1 MTSDFSTVDETV
13 NRIPIIKLWH
23 LLLVPVQGHVTDQ
36 QLDQLSE
43 GLLGRI
49 HETGATGIIIDVTG
63 MWLIDSHTCALLSR
77 IATAARLMGARTVM
91 CGMAPEIALTL
102 QSMGLDLPD
111 VKTEL
116 TLEEALKNL
125 GIESTIAA
133 EEDDED
139 HWLLPSG

>member
-1 MTSDFSTVDETV
+1 MTSDALTLDDAV

-23 LLLVPVQGHVTDQ
+23 LLLVPVQGHITDH

-43 GLLGRI
+43 GLLARI
-49 HETGATGIIIDVTG
+49 HETGATGIVIDVTG

-77 IATAARLMGARTVM
+77 IATSARLMGARTVL
-91 CGMAPEIALTL
+91 CGMSPEIALTL

-116 TLEEALKNL
+116 TLEEALLGL
-125 GIESTIAA
+125 GIESKTASQ
-133 EEDDED
+133 EDESD
-139 HWLLPSG
+139 WLLPSR

>member
-1 MTSDFSTVDETV
+1 
-13 NRIPIIKLWH
+13 
-23 LLLVPVQGHVTDQ
+23 VTDQ

-125 GIESTIAA
+125 GIESTIAV

>member
-1 MTSDFSTVDETV
+1 MNDDSV

-23 LLLVPVQGHVTDQ
+23 LLLVPVQGHVTDF

-43 GLLGRI
+43 GLLRRI
-49 HETGATGIIIDVTG
+49 HETGATGIVIDVTG

-77 IATAARLMGARTVM
+77 IATAARLMGARTIL

-116 TLEEALKNL
+116 ALEEALENL
-125 GIESTIAA
+125 GIRSVIDHDQD
-133 EEDDED
+133 EEALGE
-139 HWLLPSG
+139 LFRRE